1 MKRILRIASR
11 DFVAVISTKGFII
24 GLLIMPA
31 MMVLMVILGPRLFDD
46 ASFQVEGEFALV
58 DPTGSIAP
66 ELHAALDPDAIA
78 RRRLEEFQR
87 ELEQAPEVVQDLAGI
102 AVNQSMDDV
111 LGPAPNIRL
120 IEWPG
125 DVDIEVEKEWLNEE
139 SEGLRHTA
147 LIVIHDN
154 TVRLRTGESTFGTYD
169 LYVPPGLDDR
179 VLDFI
184 YSNVRE
190 AIVNA
195 RVSAQALDRDTIDSI
210 VRVPRQRSITVSE
223 GQERQTVDEFSFVL
237 PMAFM
242 MLMFMGVMVGGQS
255 MLTSTIEEK
264 SSRVVMGVMV
274 GGQSMLTSTI
284 EEKSSRVVEVLLSAV
299 SPIELMAGK
308 LLGNMAVSMVAMGFY
323 ALMGLALLSSFSLFG
338 LLDPW
343 LILYLIIFFVIGFLV
358 MGSLMM
364 AVGAA
369 VNEMSE
375 AQSLMMPLMLVMI
388 VPMILWQEL
397 SRSPNSMLAVVVSF
411 LLPINSFGMLIRM
424 ASSQPPPLWQV
435 WLSIGIG
442 AASVLG
448 TLWVAAKIFR
458 IGLLMYGKPP
468 NFKTLIRWVRAA

>member
-24 GLLIMPA
+24 GLLVMPA
-31 MMVLMVILGPRLFDD
+31 IMVLMVTLGPRLFDD
-46 ASFQVEGEFALV
+46 TGFQVEGEFALV
-58 DPTGSIAP
+58 DPTGSVAT
-66 ELHAALDPDAIA
+66 ELQAALDPDAIA

-87 ELEQAPEVVQDLAGI
+87 GLEQAPEAVRGLAEI
-102 AVNQSMDDV
+102 AVTQSMEEV
-111 LGPAPNIRL
+111 LGPAPNVRL
-120 IEWPG
+120 IERPA
-125 DVDIEVEKEWLNEE
+125 DVDIEVEKQWLNEE

-147 LIVIHDN
+147 LILIHDN
-154 TVRLRTGESTFGTYD
+154 AVRPSTGESTFGAYD
-169 LYVPPGLDDR
+169 LYIPPGLDDR

-184 YSNVRE
+184 YSNIRE

-210 VRVPRQRSITVSE
+210 VRVPRQRSVTVSE
-223 GQERQTVDEFSFVL
+223 GQERQTVDEFSFIL

-264 SSRVVMGVMV
+264 SSRVV
-274 GGQSMLTSTI
+274 
-284 EEKSSRVVEVLLSAV
+284 EVLLSAV
-299 SPIELMAGK
+299 SPMELMAGK
-308 LLGNMAVSMVAMGFY
+308 LLGSMGVSMVAMGLY
-323 ALMGLALLSSFSLFG
+323 VLMGLALLSSFSLFG

-343 LILYLIIFFVIGFLV
+343 LILYLVIFFVIGFFV

-388 VPMILWQEL
+388 VPMILWPAI
-397 SRSPNSMLAVVVSF
+397 SRNPNSMLAIAVSF
-411 LLPINSFGMLIRM
+411 VPPINSFGMLIRM

-442 AASVLG
+442 AASVFG
-448 TLWVAAKIFR
+448 ALWVAAKIFR
-458 IGLLMYGKPP
+458 IGLLMYAKPP
-468 NFKTLIRWVRAA
+468 DLKTLIRWVRAA

>member
-154 TVRLRTGESTFGTYD
+154 AVRLRTGESTFGTYD

-264 SSRVVMGVMV
+264 SSRVV
-274 GGQSMLTSTI
+274 
-284 EEKSSRVVEVLLSAV
+284 EVLLSAI

-388 VPMILWQEL
+388 VPMILWQAL

>member
-1 MKRILRIASR
+1 M
-11 DFVAVISTKGFII
+11 
-24 GLLIMPA
+24 
-31 MMVLMVILGPRLFDD
+31 
-46 ASFQVEGEFALV
+46 
-58 DPTGSIAP
+58 
-66 ELHAALDPDAIA
+66 
-78 RRRLEEFQR
+78 
-87 ELEQAPEVVQDLAGI
+87 
-102 AVNQSMDDV
+102 
-111 LGPAPNIRL
+111 
-120 IEWPG
+120 
-125 DVDIEVEKEWLNEE
+125 
-139 SEGLRHTA
+139 
-147 LIVIHDN
+147 
-154 TVRLRTGESTFGTYD
+154 
-169 LYVPPGLDDR
+169 
-179 VLDFI
+179 
-184 YSNVRE
+184 
-190 AIVNA
+190 
-195 RVSAQALDRDTIDSI
+195 
-210 VRVPRQRSITVSE
+210 
-223 GQERQTVDEFSFVL
+223 DEFSFVL

-242 MLMFMGVMVGGQS
+242 MLMF
-255 MLTSTIEEK
+255 
-264 SSRVVMGVMV
+264 MGVMV

-308 LLGNMAVSMVAMGFY
+308 LLGNMAVSMVAVGLY

-358 MGSLMM
+358 M

-375 AQSLMMPLMLVMI
+375 AQSLMMPLKLVMI
-388 VPMILWQEL
+388 VPMILWPAL

-411 LLPINSFGMLIRM
+411 VPSINSFGMLIRM

-458 IGLLMYGKPP
+458 IGMLMYGKPP

>member
-154 TVRLRTGESTFGTYD
+154 AVRLRTGESTFGTYD

-242 MLMFMGVMVGGQS
+242 MLMF
-255 MLTSTIEEK
+255 
-264 SSRVVMGVMV
+264 MGVMV

-388 VPMILWQEL
+388 VPMILWQAL